1 MKQNTRIARLVRNK
15 RVKKLANFA
24 TVALLVCPLA
34 IGAVK
39 ALAENVEETPVTE
52 EVAPAVVEKEQTED
66 LKLEDTENNDAVQ
79 EEETLP
85 EIVPNLAKSEEEAG
99 LKEVPEATGQQDP
112 VKDAEIADLFN
123 QLYNLHGDLESKA
136 SGTEFESELLDVYHE
151 FDQISQFQGLFVQIN
166 GWDGWYNYALSNLP
180 RILNDLKAIE
190 TKLNETIPEKMG
202 TYTLICLAWLPGD
215 DGQSPIYEETKTVP
229 YGTFVREDAPEFPN
243 FKLWLTPPGT
253 GYEHP
258 YVEFTMDEETDKR
271 SVIFNYTSTATIVDN
286 IFTADKTN
294 VKVGEKVTFA
304 LTRNFSEGTSK
315 DMPLGES
322 PNGLVTVYDEATGE
336 VVNSNSWTPDK
347 AGTYTFRL
355 KDNISKL
362 DVEGVSVVIT
372 VTGENT
378 EIDLS
383 KLQAIYN
390 SIGDKSQYTEESWT
404 KFTDDSVY
412 LKNGFWLKEA
422 KRLLDGENV
431 DWDNLSQ
438 EYVDKIVAGLQD
450 AINTILVK
458 TDNGGTASDTDTS
471 GDNKDKGSENSTATD
486 NGNNPSSGKQ
496 NNSNL
501 HNSTDQKTNNA
512 KNNSN
517 SNQEQNKNLPTT
529 GEKETYVMFLSG
541 LIALGGM
548 LVAVFK
554 RKRKEV

>member
-1 MKQNTRIARLVRNK
+1 MKQNTRIARLIRNK
-15 RVKKLANFA
+15 RVKKIANFA
-24 TVALLVCPLA
+24 TVAMLVCPLA

-39 ALAENVEETPVTE
+39 ALAENVEETPATE
-52 EVAPAVVEKEQTED
+52 EVTPAVAEKEQTED
-66 LKLEDTENNDAVQ
+66 LKLEDKENNDVVK
-79 EEETLP
+79 EEEPLP
-85 EIVPNLAKSEEEAG
+85 EIVPNLAKSEEQTD
-99 LKEVPEATGQQDP
+99 LKEVAEATGQQDP

-202 TYTLICLAWLPGD
+202 TYTLICLAFLPGD
-215 DGQSPIYEETKTVP
+215 DAQSTVYEETKTVP
-229 YGTFVREDAPEFPN
+229 YGTFIREDAPELPN
-243 FKLWLTPPGT
+243 FELHLIPNS
-253 GYEHP
+253 GYEQP
-258 YVEFTMDEETDKR
+258 YVEFTMDEESDKR
-271 SVIFNYTSTATIVDN
+271 FVIFNYNFIATIVDN

-322 PNGLVTVYDEATGE
+322 PTGFITVYDEATGE
-336 VVNSNSWTPDK
+336 VVNGNSWTPNK

-355 KDNISKL
+355 RDNISKL
-362 DVEGVSVVIT
+362 DIEGASVTIT

-390 SIGDKSQYTEESWT
+390 SIGDKSQYTEESWI

-438 EYVDKIVAGLQD
+438 EYVDKIAAGLQD
-450 AINTILVK
+450 VINTILVK
-458 TDNGGTASDTDTS
+458 TDNGGTASGTDTS
-471 GDNKDKGSENSTATD
+471 GDNKGKGSEDNTATD
-486 NGNNPSSGKQ
+486 NNNSISGNQ
-496 NNSNL
+496 NNDNL
-501 HNSTDQKTNNA
+501 HNSTDQKANNT

-517 SNQEQNKNLPTT
+517 SNQEQSKNLPIT
-529 GEKETYVMFLSG
+529 GEKESYAML
-541 LIALGGM
+541 LGG
-548 LVAVFK
+548 LVALLGMLAVVFS
-554 RKRKEV
+554 RKYKEI